1 MRLDLLRRTRTARLR
16 DVDAELRFHL
26 EERIDELVAEGM
38 PRERAE
44 ALARERFGDVADVR
58 AACEQIDAATDRR
71 RSQRERLDALARQ
84 VRMAAR
90 ALLRRPT
97 FALIA
102 IATLALGSGAATAV
116 FSLVYGVLL
125 RPLPFPEPAQL
136 VAVMHTLN
144 IEGARSV
151 DQSDA
156 GFLLYDRYATAF
168 ASAGV
173 YRNAD
178 VNVVTGGAAGAS
190 GTAERVVATGVSVG
204 LLPTL
209 GVTPLLGRGFVTG
222 EDRVGVPR
230 VVVISE
236 GMWRR
241 TFGADPAIVGRRV
254 TIDGAARE
262 IVGVMPGAF
271 RYPSTTTQLWFPLP
285 LDPARATP
293 GSFNYT
299 HVARLRPGVTAE
311 RARAELARLLPRVM
325 DEYPGGIPRAM
336 FERVQLQPVVMPLRD
351 AVVGDVG
358 RLLWILLGSA
368 VLVLLVACANV
379 ASLFLV
385 RVEEGQRELAVRDA
399 LGAGRVAL
407 LTQYV
412 GEALVLSM
420 AGGAAGVVLA
430 ALAVRLLRRLPSGSA
445 LPRLEEVGIDGTVLL
460 FALGTAVVSAV
471 AVSVLPLL
479 RARTMSV
486 AAVLR
491 DSGRANTAGAR
502 RQRARSTLVV
512 AQVALA
518 LVLVAGSGL
527 MARSFARLRDVR
539 PGFDAE
545 PVLAVRLALPRA
557 EYATAA
563 SRTQL
568 YERLLA
574 SVRALPGVR
583 EAGLTTWVP
592 LTGDNSNSAVWVED
606 RAAADAD
613 AVPPVHEQVN
623 VSGGWF
629 AAMGVPL
636 LAGRTLGAADAARPS
651 TDVVVSRAFAER
663 YWPGR
668 SPLGK
673 RIRPGLDGTPWY
685 TIVGVVGD
693 VHLTALDRPANDAV
707 YLPLVTTEADTTFVP
722 NAVALTIRTDGDP
735 AALVGPVRQAV
746 RALDATLP
754 TYDERPMAATVYAAA
769 ARTRFTMLLLG
780 VASAVALALGAIGI
794 YGVMAY
800 GVSLRQ
806 REIGVRMALGARPAD
821 VSRMISRQGV
831 RLATAGVVIGLA
843 GALVLTRFLRGLLY
857 DVSPTDPLTLGATC
871 GVLLGVAL
879 VASWL
884 PARRA
889 AALPP
894 VEALRRD

>member
-1 MRLDLLRRTRTARLR
+1 M
-16 DVDAELRFHL
+16 V
-26 EERIDELVAEGM
+26 
-38 PRERAE
+38 
-44 ALARERFGDVADVR
+44 
-58 AACEQIDAATDRR
+58 
-71 RSQRERLDALARQ
+71 
-84 VRMAAR
+84 
-90 ALLRRPT
+90 
-97 FALIA
+97 
-102 IATLALGSGAATAV
+102 
-116 FSLVYGVLL
+116 SL
-125 RPLPFPEPAQL
+125 
-136 VAVMHTLN
+136 
-144 IEGARSV
+144 
-151 DQSDA
+151 
-156 GFLLYDRYATAF
+156 
-168 ASAGV
+168 
-173 YRNAD
+173 
-178 VNVVTGGAAGAS
+178 
-190 GTAERVVATGVSVG
+190 
-204 LLPTL
+204 
-209 GVTPLLGRGFVTG
+209 
-222 EDRVGVPR
+222 
-230 VVVISE
+230 
-236 GMWRR
+236 
-241 TFGADPAIVGRRV
+241 
-254 TIDGAARE
+254 
-262 IVGVMPGAF
+262 
-271 RYPSTTTQLWFPLP
+271 
-285 LDPARATP
+285 
-293 GSFNYT
+293 
-299 HVARLRPGVTAE
+299 
-311 RARAELARLLPRVM
+311 
-325 DEYPGGIPRAM
+325 
-336 FERVQLQPVVMPLRD
+336 
-351 AVVGDVG
+351 
-358 RLLWILLGSA
+358 
-368 VLVLLVACANV
+368 
-379 ASLFLV
+379 
-385 RVEEGQRELAVRDA
+385 
-399 LGAGRVAL
+399 
-407 LTQYV
+407 
-412 GEALVLSM
+412 
-420 AGGAAGVVLA
+420 AGGAAGVALA
-430 ALAVRLLRRLPSGSA
+430 ALAVRLLRRLPSGSE
-445 LPRLEEVGIDGTVLL
+445 LPRLDEVGIDGTVLL

-479 RARTMSV
+479 RARSMSV

-539 PGFDAE
+539 PGFDAD

-651 TDVVVSRAFAER
+651 TDVVVSRTFAER

-693 VHLTALDRPANDAV
+693 VHLTALDRPANDAI

-722 NAVALTIRTDGDP
+722 NAVALTIRTAGDP